1 MRKKLAATAFLAWA
15 ALYGAA
21 WGQEC
26 SQTIEGNDLIQYNL
40 AEIRVSAD
48 CGEFIVNL
56 RHVGQLPA
64 NVMGHNWVLTRTEDY
79 MAVAAAAQAV
89 GPPQYLPN
97 GDPRIIGATS
107 MIGGGDEVTV
117 TFDTSELE
125 AGGDYT
131 YFCSFPGHYVLMN
144 GKFIVE

>member
-1 MRKKLAATAFLAWA
+1 MRKQLAATAFLAWA
-15 ALYGAA
+15 ALYGTA

-48 CGEFIVNL
+48 CGEFTVNL

-89 GPPQYLPN
+89 GPPHYLPDC
-97 GDPRIIGATS
+97 DPRIIGATS

-117 TFDTSELE
+117 TFDISELE

>member
-26 SQTIEGNDLIQYNL
+26 SQTIEGNDIIQYNL

-48 CGEFIVNL
+48 CGEFTVNL

-64 NVMGHNWVLTRTEDY
+64 NVMGHNWVLTGTEDY

>member
-1 MRKKLAATAFLAWA
+1 MRKQLAATAFLAWA
-15 ALYGAA
+15 ALYATA

-48 CGEFIVNL
+48 CGEFTVNL

-89 GPPQYLPN
+89 GPPQYLPDS
-97 GDPRIIGATS
+97 DPRIIGATS

-117 TFDTSELE
+117 TFDISELE

>member
-26 SQTIEGNDLIQYNL
+26 SQTIEGNDIIQYNL

-48 CGEFIVNL
+48 CGEFTVNL

>member
-15 ALYGAA
+15 ALYGTA

-40 AEIRVSAD
+40 AEIRVSAN
-48 CGEFIVNL
+48 CGEFTVNL
-56 RHVGQLPA
+56 RHMGQLPA

-89 GPPQYLPN
+89 GPPQYLPD
-97 GDPRIIGATS
+97 GDPRVIGATS

-117 TFDTSELE
+117 TFDISELE

>member
-1 MRKKLAATAFLAWA
+1 
-15 ALYGAA
+15 
-21 WGQEC
+21 
-26 SQTIEGNDLIQYNL
+26 
-40 AEIRVSAD
+40 
-48 CGEFIVNL
+48 
-56 RHVGQLPA
+56 
-64 NVMGHNWVLTRTEDY
+64 

-117 TFDTSELE
+117 TFDTSGLE